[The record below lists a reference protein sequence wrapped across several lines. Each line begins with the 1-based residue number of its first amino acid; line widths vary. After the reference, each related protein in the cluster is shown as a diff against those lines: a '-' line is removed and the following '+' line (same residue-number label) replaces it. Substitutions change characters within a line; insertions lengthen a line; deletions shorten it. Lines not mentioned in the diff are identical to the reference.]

1 MKTTLIQAPLVWENP
16 AENLAYF
23 QSKIATLTEET
34 DLIVLPE
41 MFATGF
47 SMNPKN
53 IAETMNGNSISW
65 MQKTAQ
71 TKNCA
76 ITGSLII
83 AENGNFYNR
92 LLFVYP
98 SGEIVFY
105 DKKHLFSL
113 TGEDKIYTAGN
124 EKLII
129 AYKNFK
135 ICPMICYDLRFPV
148 FARNTA
154 DYDLLIF
161 VANWPDTRINA
172 WDTLLKARAIEN
184 MSYAIGVNRIGTDNS
199 KLNYIGHSQAI
210 DYLGNYLIEPQ
221 TTEGVF
227 NCQLDKEK
235 MLKVREKLGFLN
247 DKDAFELKL

>member
-1 MKTTLIQAPLVWENP
+1 MKTTLIQAPLVWENA

-23 QSKIATLTEET
+23 QYKIATLTEET

-53 IAETMNGNSISW
+53 IAETMNGKSVSW

-83 AENGNFYNR
+83 AENGHFYNR

-113 TGEDKIYTAGN
+113 AGEDKIYTAGN
-124 EKLII
+124 NKLII

-135 ICPMICYDLRFPV
+135 ICLMICYDLRFPV
-148 FARNTA
+148 FTRNTT

-184 MSYAIGVNRIGTDNS
+184 MCYTIGVNRIGTDNS

-210 DYLGNYLIEPQ
+210 DYLGNYLIKPQ

>member
-23 QSKIATLTEET
+23 QYKIATLTEET

-53 IAETMNGNSISW
+53 IAETMNGKSVSW
-65 MQKTAQ
+65 MQKIAQ

-83 AENGNFYNR
+83 TENGSFYNR

-113 TGEDKIYTAGN
+113 AGEDKIYTAGN
-124 EKLII
+124 EKVII

-135 ICPMICYDLRFPV
+135 ICLMICYDLRFPV
-148 FARNTA
+148 FTRNTT

-184 MSYAIGVNRIGTDNS
+184 MCYTIGVNRIGTDNS